1 MPGCCVLN
9 TCTFADAPLVQLAAH
24 LHFLKQSLLAPHG
37 LPAACCCTAAEA
49 LLCCAT
55 SDASCCTLV
64 HKLAMSAAQ
73 VAGPGTEWCSRCCKA
88 LRALVCMPAGNVAR
102 FINHSCKGNLV
113 IQPVFTHGCNGLL
126 YRIALFAS
134 EEIAANTELTYD
146 YGYAE
151 GVVHNRLMVC
161 KCGSEHCRK
170 RLL

>member
-1 MPGCCVLN
+1 M
-9 TCTFADAPLVQLAAH
+9 
-24 LHFLKQSLLAPHG
+24 
-37 LPAACCCTAAEA
+37 
-49 LLCCAT
+49 LLCCTLLHTCTAPSIACLLST
-55 SDASCCTLV
+55 ACWLHVAAQLLKPSLPCCLASCRTFV
-64 HKLAMSAAQ
+64 HKLAMSAVQ
-73 VAGPGTEWCSRCCKA
+73 VAGPGTEWCSRRCKA
-88 LRALVCMPAGNVAR
+88 TTALLCMPAGNVAR

-134 EEIAANTELTYD
+134 EEIAAHTELTYD

-161 KCGSEHCRK
+161 KCGSQHCRK

>member
-1 MPGCCVLN
+1 MLLHISTQASNVS
-9 TCTFADAPLVQLAAH
+9 CTSGWA
-24 LHFLKQSLLAPHG
+24 G
-37 LPAACCCTAAEA
+37 L
-49 LLCCAT
+49 
-55 SDASCCTLV
+55 
-64 HKLAMSAAQ
+64 
-73 VAGPGTEWCSRCCKA
+73 EWCGRCCKA
-88 LRALVCMPAGNVAR
+88 LIALLCMPAGNVAR

-134 EEIAANTELTYD
+134 EEIVAYTELTYD